1 MTKLSP
7 HFTLEEATFSE
18 TATRRGIDNT
28 PTEIVKAN
36 MVNAAEQMER
46 VRSLLGCPVT
56 ISSWFRC
63 LLLNRAIGSSDTSDH
78 RNGWAIDFIA
88 PKFGTPKEVCKKIA
102 ASSIKFDQLIFE
114 GTWVH
119 ISFGPK
125 MRQQILTAHFAKGKK
140 TTYSVG
146 IN

>member
-46 VRSLLGCPVT
+46 VRSLLGCPVAV
-56 ISSWFRC
+56 SSWFRC

-78 RNGWAIDFIA
+78 RNGWAIDFIS

-102 ASSIKFDQLIFE
+102 ASDIKFDQLIFE